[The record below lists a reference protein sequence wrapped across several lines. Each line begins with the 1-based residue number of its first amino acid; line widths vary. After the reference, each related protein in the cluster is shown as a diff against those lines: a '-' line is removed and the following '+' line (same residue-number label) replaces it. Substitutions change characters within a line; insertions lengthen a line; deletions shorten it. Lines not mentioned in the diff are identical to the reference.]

1 MQLPADLQ
9 LEQPVALHL
18 PISDDLSRWDAAGRI
33 HEIILRIRVMRAT
46 EEDRFS
52 FKLNNQDLPAS
63 TMRKI
68 NHTYQMSAPRFRS
81 HSSYWFIFKLDRDH
95 WPAMGDN
102 SIEMTLH
109 RRDPETTPPI
119 WVRDVELEIRYLRGK
134 SAYRGVHNT
143 DPDLG
148 PFQHAVT

>member
-1 MQLPADLQ
+1 MNMGAWAECGFLK
-9 LEQPVALHL
+9 
-18 PISDDLSRWDAAGRI
+18 
-33 HEIILRIRVMRAT
+33 
-46 EEDRFS
+46 S
-52 FKLNNQDLPAS
+52 FDS
-63 TMRKI
+63 
-68 NHTYQMSAPRFRS
+68 
-81 HSSYWFIFKLDRDH
+81 
-95 WPAMGDN
+95 
-102 SIEMTLH
+102 LH